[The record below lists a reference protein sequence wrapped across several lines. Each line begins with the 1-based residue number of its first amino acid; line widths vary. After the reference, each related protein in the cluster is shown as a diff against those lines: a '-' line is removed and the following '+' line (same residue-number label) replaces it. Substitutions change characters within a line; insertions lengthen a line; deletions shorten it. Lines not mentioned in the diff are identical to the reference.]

1 MLPQAGMDKTGKS
14 GAKSHRIPVN
24 VCVCVCVPVRGV
36 NDVSNIPGVFSQGE
50 AACLDLARIR
60 CLSLSVQLQ
69 ELTAGRDAL
78 SCRGKAVRLG

>member
-1 MLPQAGMDKTGKS
+1 M
-14 GAKSHRIPVN
+14 
-24 VCVCVCVPVRGV
+24 RGV
-36 NDVSNIPGVFSQGE
+36 KDVSNIPGGFSQGE

-60 CLSLSVQLQ
+60 YLPVQLQ